1 MRQQEHNNHRS
12 HVVGMVGRNRRSSLM
27 FMSTAVQL
35 VLVPT
40 LYVRTPFWLKLVI
53 TPVFFLR
60 SQG

>member
-1 MRQQEHNNHRS
+1 
-12 HVVGMVGRNRRSSLM
+12 M

-53 TPVFFLR
+53 TLVFF
-60 SQG
+60 SQPTLPVNDCRGGCSC